1 MFAFD
6 TATASWRESANI
18 ETTVDFGEPHLL
30 QVGDL
35 DELLPNEFPQSH
47 LRNCHSSLT
56 NIANNAGSSL
66 CRGKD
71 EHLGPSKVAHNECN

>member
-1 MFAFD
+1 MKNYSNLGLFKSKGRLIF
-6 TATASWRESANI
+6 
-18 ETTVDFGEPHLL
+18 EPHLL

-35 DELLPNEFPQSH
+35 DELLPYEFPQSH